1 MAWDIYG
8 NNLREGFCE
17 VHPHV
22 NQYYPCWICCD
33 EIQREE
39 ERQRDNDLQQS
50 DYYKAMEEQHYKE
63 MEEDYSRFLH
73 SKYQFISSKFNA
85 KI

>member
-33 EIQREE
+33 EIQIEE

-50 DYYKAMEEQHYKE
+50 DYHKAMEEQHYKE
-63 MEEDYSRFLH
+63 MEENHSIFLQA
-73 SKYQFISSKFNA
+73 KYCRLSVKFNNTF
-85 KI
+85 